1 MEAPFFVV
9 SQTEWVSDERLKLI
23 LQVDSG
29 ITIRLEWSDDFEVLD
44 LLVEKVVDRSLACP
58 FLVLHVRKKE
68 AAAFYHEKARFSIL
82 IGFSFSF
89 VVETRRV

>member
-1 MEAPFFVV
+1 VEAPFFVV

-23 LQVDSG
+23 
-29 ITIRLEWSDDFEVLD
+29 WSDDFEVLD